1 MNSRLVLFVFLL
13 GLCGCAHDYHW
24 TKDNVT
30 PQAWTKDTSECE
42 RSAQE
47 RAYVARAFM
56 GTLMVQNFF
65 DQCLLARG
73 YSKAISGKD
82 ITLLE

>member
-1 MNSRLVLFVFLL
+1 MNRRLPLLVFLL
-13 GLCGCAHDYHW
+13 GLVGRAHDYHGA
-24 TKDNVT
+24 KANVT
-30 PQAWTKDTSECE
+30 QQEWTKDTYECE

-47 RAYVARAFM
+47 RAYFERAFM

-73 YSKAISGKD
+73 YYK
-82 ITLLE
+82 E

>member
-13 GLCGCAHDYHW
+13 GLCGCAHDYH
-24 TKDNVT
+24 
-30 PQAWTKDTSECE
+30 WTKDTSECE

>member
-1 MNSRLVLFVFLL
+1 MNRRLPLLVFLL
-13 GLCGCAHDYHW
+13 GIIGCAHEYHW
-24 TKDNVT
+24 AKANVT
-30 PQAWTKDTSECE
+30 QQEWTKATSACE

-47 RAYVARAFM
+47 RAYFARGFM

-73 YSKAISGKD
+73 YFK
-82 ITLLE
+82 E

>member
-1 MNSRLVLFVFLL
+1 MNHRLVLLVCLL
-13 GLCGCAHDYHW
+13 GLLGCAHDYHW
-24 TKDNVT
+24 AKADMT
-30 PQAWTKDTSECE
+30 PQAWIKDTAECE

-47 RAYVARAFM
+47 RAYFERAFM

-73 YSKAISGKD
+73 YSR
-82 ITLLE
+82 E

>member
-1 MNSRLVLFVFLL
+1 MNHRLPLLVVLL
-13 GLCGCAHDYHW
+13 GMLGCAHEYHW
-24 TKDNVT
+24 TKADMT
-30 PQAWTKDTSECE
+30 PQEWIKDTSECE

-56 GTLMVQNFF
+56 GTHMVQNFF

-73 YSKAISGKD
+73 YSK
-82 ITLLE
+82 E